1 MAPEM
6 EVRYKMTRYRLRLVA
21 ANLPAQPAS
30 LSSSAAQ
37 PASLSGREM
46 RDLMNAWR
54 KDYRSW
60 MELCAYKPLVF
71 ALVEKQKEFLQSE
84 EHTRR

>member
-1 MAPEM
+1 M
-6 EVRYKMTRYRLRLVA
+6 RLVA

-54 KDYRSW
+54 KGYRSW
-60 MELCAYKPLVF
+60 IRANDDDDNDDDVSTKRAGKVAHSAMSDVSVA
-71 ALVEKQKEFLQSE
+71 
-84 EHTRR
+84 